1 MIIKPDTKFF
11 LAESFKELSQKKSVD
26 KITVKEIVKNCGFT
40 SPTFYNHF
48 RDKYDLIAWIYSSQA
63 EKIMNKIDGENY
75 FWSDSL
81 RDGIYFFLD
90 NKDFLQNLIFNT
102 SGQDSFI
109 NYVANFNVKILSD
122 FIKNSQG
129 IQKLPDSIEISIKI
143 YCYGTVCTICEFLIK
158 PQTVSTENFI
168 QYPEDALPK
177 NLKDFLYKIS

>member
-122 FIKNSQG
+122 FIKNSQSL
-129 IQKLPDSIEISIKI
+129 QTLPESIEISIKI

-168 QYPEDALPK
+168 KCLEDALPK